1 MGTSNCRVERKTGM
15 CASSMARLA
24 LAAIVAMTIPA
35 SAILLTP
42 GTALAQAADSASAQ
56 QTPVSQKVGTVKA
69 ISGNSITLTLD
80 GGGDVT
86 VTVQDSTKVLRVAPG
101 SKDLKSAVAM
111 QLTDLKAG
119 DRILV
124 RGRVAADAK
133 VFPASIV
140 VAMKAEDVQAKQA
153 RELADWQTR
162 GTGGLVSAVDPA
174 AGTVTISTMTAAGAK
189 KIAVNTTKATVV
201 RRYAPGSVKFDDAKP
216 STFAAIQPGDQLR
229 ARGAKSADGTS
240 FDADEI
246 ITGSF
251 RNIAGLVISV
261 DAATNTINVTD
272 LTTKKPVAVKV
283 TDQTQLK
290 KLQPQMA
297 QMIAFRLKAGAAGA
311 GAAGSQAP
319 PAGAP
324 AGAPG
329 SSAANAATG
338 SQANSG
344 NAQGGNYAGGQRG
357 PGGAGGRG
365 GDFQQIVNRLPQSA
379 LTDYAKGDAVMVVA
393 TSGTDD
399 SGVTAITLLGGVEP
413 ILAAAPPGASAA
425 SQAALLSPWNLGGG
439 GVADAGGNQ

>member
-1 MGTSNCRVERKTGM
+1 MCTSNCRVERGM
-15 CASSMARLA
+15 GARASGAATLA
-24 LAAIVAMTIPA
+24 LMVTMAA
-35 SAILLTP
+35 SAIAVLP
-42 GTALAQAADSASAQ
+42 TATFAQAGDASSAQ
-56 QTPVSQKVGTVKA
+56 QVPVSQKVGTVKA
-69 ISGNSITLTLD
+69 IDGNNITLTPD

-86 VTVQDSTKVLRVAPG
+86 VTVQDTTKVLRVAPG

-140 VAMKAEDVQAKQA
+140 VAMKAEDVKAKQA

-162 GTGGLVSAVDPA
+162 GTGGMISTVDPA
-174 AGTVTISTMTAAGAK
+174 AGTITISTMTAAGAK
-189 KIAVNTTKATVV
+189 KITVQTTKATIL

-216 STFAAIQPGDQLR
+216 STLDAVKPGDQLR
-229 ARGAKSADGTS
+229 ARGTKSADGTT

-251 RNIAGLVISV
+251 RNIAGLVTTV
-261 DAATNTINVTD
+261 DPATNTITVTD
-272 LTTKKPVAVKV
+272 LATKKPLTVKV

-290 KLQPQMA
+290 KLEPQMA

-311 GAAGSQAP
+311 GAGAAATPNATSGAAP
-319 PAGAP
+319 SGAGA
-324 AGAPG
+324 G
-329 SSAANAATG
+329 NAAA
-338 SQANSG
+338 SSG
-344 NAQGGNYAGGQRG
+344 NGQGGNYPGGQRG
-357 PGGAGGRG
+357 TGGPGGGRG
-365 GDFQQIVNRLPQSA
+365 GDFQTIVSRLPQSA

-399 SGVTAITLLGGVEP
+399 SSVTAITLLGGVEP

-439 GVADAGGNQ
+439 GAADAGGGNQ

>member
-1 MGTSNCRVERKTGM
+1 MCTSNCKVDRRIGAR
-15 CASSMARLA
+15 ASGAATLA
-24 LAAIVAMTIPA
+24 LMVTMAAT
-35 SAILLTP
+35 AIALTP
-42 GTALAQAADSASAQ
+42 VATLAQAADASTAPQ
-56 QTPVSQKVGTVKA
+56 VPVSQKVGTVKA
-69 ISGNSITLTLD
+69 IDGNNIMLTPD

-86 VTVQDSTKVLRVAPG
+86 VTVQDTTKVLRVAPG

-140 VAMKAEDVQAKQA
+140 VAMKAEDVKAKQA

-162 GTGGLVSAVDPA
+162 GTGGMISAVDPA
-174 AGTVTISTMTAAGAK
+174 AGTITISTMTASGAK
-189 KIAVNTTKATVV
+189 KVTVQTTKGTIL

-216 STFAAIQPGDQLR
+216 STFDAVKPGDQLR
-229 ARGAKSADGTS
+229 ARGTKSPDGTT

-251 RNIAGLVISV
+251 RNVAGLVTAV
-261 DAATNTINVTD
+261 DAATNTLTVTD
-272 LTTKKPVAVKV
+272 LATKKPLTVKV

-290 KLQPQMA
+290 KLEPQMA

-311 GAAGSQAP
+311 GANAAATSNATSGAP
-319 PAGAP
+319 PSGAGT
-324 AGAPG
+324 GN
-329 SSAANAATG
+329 SAASSGTG
-338 SQANSG
+338 A
-344 NAQGGNYAGGQRG
+344 GGNYGGGQRG
-357 PGGAGGRG
+357 PGGAGSGRG
-365 GDFQQIVNRLPQSA
+365 GDFQTIVNRLPQSA
-379 LTDYAKGDAVMVVA
+379 LTDFAKGDAVMVVA

-399 SGVTAITLLGGVEP
+399 SEVTAITLLGGVEP

-439 GVADAGGNQ
+439 GVADAGGSQ